1 MKLVHWVKKRRKTAG
16 LAAVLVL
23 FLALNG
29 VAYMHAH
36 AMTHFVDG
44 GRHTPRPKR
53 LSTAQKAK
61 VLLTGVRIPRPVNT
75 VEPAK
80 YGLRFAVHQF
90 AGPSDVELEGWHV
103 PCSDSLGLCILF
115 HGYAGCKSALLAEAQ
130 GWRNVG
136 YETFLVDFRGCG
148 GSSGRITTVGYH
160 EAEDVVAA
168 FEFCRRELTD
178 RPIVLYG
185 QSMGAAAV
193 LRAVSSHKL
202 QPRAVVV
209 ECPFDRL
216 LSTAKNRFAAMG
228 VPSFPFAELLV
239 FWGGV
244 QHGFSGLE
252 HNPVD
257 YACRVDCPVLLMNG
271 EHDNRVT
278 KAQATAIFD
287 NLSGDK
293 QLVIFP
299 ETGHE
304 SCVKR
309 DPVRWESA
317 IAGFLDD

>member
-1 MKLVHWVKKRRKTAG
+1 MKLFHWVKKRRKTTAF
-16 LAAVLVL
+16 AALIVL

-29 VAYMHAH
+29 VAYMHAY

-44 GRHTPRPKR
+44 GTRTSRPER
-53 LSTAQKAK
+53 LSAAQKVK
-61 VLLTGVRIPRPVNT
+61 VLLTGVRIPKPVNMDG
-75 VEPAK
+75 PAQH
-80 YGLRFAVHQF
+80 GLPFTAHRFS
-90 AGPSDVELEGWHV
+90 GRSNIEYEGWHI
-103 PCSDSLGLCILF
+103 PCSDPRGLCILF
-115 HGYAGCKSALLAEAQ
+115 HGYAGCKSSLLAEAQ
-130 GWRNVG
+130 AWRNME
-136 YETFLVDFRGCG
+136 YETFLIDFRGCG

-168 FEFCRRELTD
+168 LEFCRRELTD
-178 RPIVLYG
+178 QPIVLYG

-193 LRAVSSHKL
+193 LRAVSSHRL
-202 QPRAVVV
+202 EPRAVIV

-228 VPSFPFAELLV
+228 LPSFPFAELLV

-257 YACRVDCPVLLMNG
+257 YARRVDCPVLLMNG
-271 EHDNRVT
+271 ERDNRVT
-278 KAQATAIFD
+278 RAQATAIFD

-304 SCVKR
+304 SCVQR
-309 DPVRWESA
+309 DPERWESA
-317 IAGFLDD
+317 IASFLDD